1 MAASPRPLPVFL
13 PERSDLK
20 IEEIHHQGNL
30 MMIAACAVAKA
41 AECPDC
47 GIPSTHVH
55 SRYYRTLRDL
65 PWQGV
70 RVQMRVRARRFYCR
84 TRECQRQ
91 IFTERFPMLAYAGGR
106 QTLRHQNILQWIG
119 YALGGEAGL
128 RLAARLGIEAS
139 ADTILRAVKRVGREK
154 SGPHVRVLGVD
165 DWAWRKGHRYG
176 TILVDLERHQPID
189 LLPDR
194 ESGTLEH
201 WLESNPS
208 VEIISRDRAGA
219 YAEGARQGA
228 PAAVQ
233 IADRFHLLCNL
244 TQTLHRILERFAG
257 TLQKL
262 QLPESETASTTS
274 VMTSSMVNVSSP
286 AVANATGTPAFNPQ
300 QQQRREKRKEQYE
313 AIKAAQQSG
322 LNKSAI
328 AQQFG
333 VSRTT
338 VRRLLK
344 AEEFPERAPRRRR
357 TALAPFC
364 DYLKKRWEE
373 GCHNASQLCRELRK
387 QGYTGQRSRIK
398 EYVHPWRAEVPAPR
412 KGGATR
418 KLPNLRSVAFWLTKL
433 PEQRKTTEQ
442 VWVSV
447 VTGAQPEI
455 ATAEKLG
462 KEFRDLFRNRDGD
475 GLDAWLKASDAS
487 GIPELKGFA
496 AGIQRDHAA
505 VRAGII
511 QTWSNGQVEGQVHR
525 LKLLKRQMY
534 GRASFD
540 LLRAR
545 VLSLTAT
552 APRSP

>member
-1 MAASPRPLPVFL
+1 MAASPRPLPVSL
-13 PERSDLK
+13 PEGADLK
-20 IEEIHHQGNL
+20 IEEIHHQGNV

-55 SRYYRTLRDL
+55 SRYCRTLRDL
-65 PWQGV
+65 PWQGI
-70 RVQMRVRARRFYCR
+70 RVQMRLRTRRFYCR
-84 TRECQRQ
+84 ARECQRQ
-91 IFTERFPMLAYAGGR
+91 IFTERFPMLANAGGR

-201 WLESNPS
+201 WLESHPS

-286 AVANATGTPAFNPQ
+286 AVANAGTPAFNPQ

-313 AIKAAQQSG
+313 AIKAAQQGG
-322 LNKSAI
+322 LNKNAI

-357 TALAPFC
+357 TALAPFR

-387 QGYTGQRSRIK
+387 QGYTGQRSRVK
-398 EYVHPWRAEVPAPR
+398 EYVHPWRAEAQAPR
-412 KGGATR
+412 KSVATR

-433 PEQRKTTEQ
+433 PEQRKATEQ
-442 VWVSV
+442 AWVSV

-487 GIPELKGFA
+487 GISELKGFA

-505 VRAGII
+505 VMAGIS

-525 LKLLKRQMY
+525 S
-534 GRASFD
+534 SF
-540 LLRAR
+540 
-545 VLSLTAT
+545 
-552 APRSP
+552 